1 MRARRTLPAAGLLLV
16 LIGSLAARGEAL
28 GGRSVRAADPTTRSW
43 LVAVERRDDA
53 AELTGER
60 TCTGAE
66 ISPGFVLTAAH
77 CVADAPAALLRVRTA
92 DGTVRGGREY
102 RVHPNY
108 RGTTKTSAYDIA
120 VIELDAPLGG
130 TIFPKL
136 AGNGGRTP
144 GNGRG
149 TVHGWSEERAVSAT
163 MTAATT
169 EATRWYR
176 SFRIR
181 YQTALR
187 GSGAV
192 ACFGDSGAPMTRRT
206 RDGRSTVLAGVLS
219 YGESGCDPKAPVV
232 FTRVENNRSF
242 LAEAVRQMQANFETR
257 TWETSYGDGST
268 AGATLRSGPRG
279 VTLTVRDPG
288 AVTLAVAA
296 ERAPDGALEDVST
309 CATGER
315 ALDAAIEIDLDGA
328 CLRAGG
334 ETVTLQITT
343 YDRGGARAGAVLL
356 YETRP

>member
-1 MRARRTLPAAGLLLV
+1 MRARRTLPVVGALLV

-28 GGRSVRAADPTTRSW
+28 GGRSLRPADATTRSW

-60 TCTGAE
+60 SCTGAE

-77 CVADAPAALLRVRTA
+77 CVAGTSAALVRVRTA

-102 RVHPNY
+102 RMHPNY
-108 RGTTKTSAYDIA
+108 QGTTKASSYDIA

-136 AGNGGRTP
+136 AGTGSRTP

-149 TVHGWSEERAVSAT
+149 GVHGWSEERAVSAT
-163 MTAATT
+163 MNAATT

-176 SFRIR
+176 SFRVR
-181 YQTALR
+181 NQTALR
-187 GSGAV
+187 GSGTV

-219 YGESGCDPKAPVV
+219 YGESTCDPKAPVV
-232 FTRVENNRSF
+232 FTRVETNRGF
-242 LAEAVRQMQANFETR
+242 IAEAVRQMRANLETR
-257 TWETSYGDGST
+257 TWTTTYGDGST
-268 AGATLRSGPRG
+268 VEASLRSGPRG
-279 VTLTVRDPG
+279 VTL
-288 AVTLAVAA
+288 AVQDSWATTLAIAV
-296 ERAPDGALEDVST
+296 ERAPDGALEDVAG
-309 CATGER
+309 CAIGER
-315 ALDAAIEIDLDGA
+315 VADGVIEIDLDGA

-334 ETVTLQITT
+334 VTATLQITA
-343 YDRGGARAGAVLL
+343 YDGTGNRVGAVVL